1 MGLCWSSNPHQFRI
15 ARNSNTILPWQS
27 RTISITLKE
36 YDNTQTESSTV
47 RRKDTCGTDCP
58 LFYHCRHVGDPD
70 SLAVKIAQLCSDK
83 FREGYRKGYNQRKRE
98 EKK

>member
-1 MGLCWSSNPHQFRI
+1 MTTLEQK
-15 ARNSNTILPWQS
+15 AAQS
-27 RTISITLKE
+27 DGKS
-36 YDNTQTESSTV
+36 
-47 RRKDTCGTDCP
+47 TCGTDCP

>member
-1 MGLCWSSNPHQFRI
+1 MTTLEQK
-15 ARNSNTILPWQS
+15 AAQS
-27 RTISITLKE
+27 DGKSTCS
-36 YDNTQTESSTV
+36 TE
-47 RRKDTCGTDCP
+47 CP
-58 LFYHCRHVGDPD
+58 LFYNCRHVGDPD